1 MRKFS
6 IAALVCLGTLAVA
19 GPSQAGP
26 LSAPALLGSD
36 ASRAAMNEVTA
47 DEAATPARYNGRG
60 YRGGRHYGWNRGYHY
75 GPRYRY
81 GYAPRY
87 YAPRNY
93 GYRNY
98 GYGPRNYGYGVG
110 PGIRLYW

>member
-6 IAALVCLGTLAVA
+6 IPVLVCFGALAFA
-19 GPSQAGP
+19 APSQAAP
-26 LSAPALLGSD
+26 LSAAALLGSD

-47 DEAATPARYNGRG
+47 DEAATPVRYNGRG
-60 YRGGRHYGWNRGYHY
+60 YGHHYGWNRGHHY
-75 GPRYRY
+75 GWRHRY
-81 GYAPRY
+81 GVAPRY
-87 YAPRNY
+87 YATRNY

-98 GYGPRNYGYGVG
+98 GYGPRNYGYGG